1 MSGATP
7 VQPGRSAE
15 PSVNQH
21 MRAAAN
27 SINAIIGALPG
38 SERLDELPA
47 TASLDDVIKAVNIL
61 IRRLST

>member
-21 MRAAAN
+21 MRIVASN
-27 SINAIIGALPG
+27 INTMIGALPG

-47 TASLDDVIKAVNIL
+47 TASLDDVIKALNII